1 MFKIKKYKIFSKLK
15 TLIYVLPRIRLS
27 KFKRPKWKALQRSL
41 KRICLWRKHLIKSKK
56 KLSKA
61 KPCLP
66 FINNLF
72 FNSAQKEQR
81 LKKHY
86 KNSLNL
92 KRTLAIFFHNKLS
105 TSDFKKLIFNRSSY
119 TDKLW
124 LDILIKPLYILEVL
138 LCKLGFFKTIFELRQ
153 SLINQEI
160 YVNNRVAVLNMVVKK
175 GDFITMP
182 FVKLQKNTS
191 VPMLLSP
198 LVEADYYNNTV
209 IILIDYLNFNL
220 VSLPAFYPE
229 RLDIVQLID
238 YIKNK

>member
-27 KFKRPKWKALQRSL
+27 LFKRPKWKSLQQSL
-41 KRICLWRKHLIKSKK
+41 KRICLWKKPIVKSKK
-56 KLSKA
+56 KVLKA
-61 KPCLP
+61 NQCLP

-81 LKKHY
+81 LKRHY

-92 KRTLAIFFHNKLS
+92 KRTLSVFFHNKLS

-124 LDILIKPLYILEVL
+124 LDVLIKPLYLLEVL

-153 SLINQEI
+153 SLINEEI
-160 YVNNRVAVLNMVVKK
+160 YVNNKVAVLNMVIKK
-175 GDFITMP
+175 GDLITMP
-182 FVKLQKNTS
+182 ALKPHHNTNI
-191 VPMLLSP
+191 PMLLNP
-198 LVEADYYNNTV
+198 LVEVDYYNNAV

-220 VSLPAFYPE
+220 LSLPTFYPE

-238 YIKNK
+238 YIKSK